1 MRIYPLF
8 CYNSSKNSIKL
19 LPRKT
24 HRRLLQKP
32 EENKERREN
41 RERELEEFLREF
53 SEEMLCD

>member
-19 LPRKT
+19 LPRKSQ
-24 HRRLLQKP
+24 RRLLQKP
-32 EENKERREN
+32 EENRELREN
-41 RERELEEFLREF
+41 RERVGGVSERI